1 MQRDAVSLDTL
12 LILVRKG
19 KARVNRYQKLRAEGG
34 NSEADE
40 MLPEM
45 FQLRKEMTYAYHVLI
60 RVTEPEEQPSADLM
74 AQVQFLLRALAPGVR
89 RPVSEP
95 RLKSLVM
102 KRREK
107 MTSAIE
113 TVASSTRGRRRK
125 GIPTRTPRKKK
136 GLSP

>member
-1 MQRDAVSLDTL
+1 MPRDPISLDTL

-19 KARVNRYQKLRAEGG
+19 KARVKLYQNLREEGG
-34 NSEADE
+34 NSTADQ

-45 FQLRKEMTYAYHVLI
+45 FQLRKELTQGYRSLLHASD
-60 RVTEPEEQPSADLM
+60 PEEQPSAELM

-95 RLKSLVM
+95 RLKRLVK

-107 MTSAIE
+107 LTSTIE
-113 TVASSTRGRRRK
+113 TVASSTHGRRRK
-125 GIPTRTPRKKK
+125 GNPTRTSRKK
-136 GLSP
+136 